1 MRPPSRRARCESMK
15 KLRVLDPHRTR
26 TVLSVCALL
35 CGMNALL
42 AALFF
47 PGYEAYS
54 VMPPLVFAVW
64 FVRRDRKRE
73 VSWMVALRECQVV
86 SASLDTNAAHL
97 DIWPRSEEVFIVDER
112 RRRRSS
118 PQMLAGSIRTIAVPS
133 PSPDLLL
140 RARDWLDDD
149 TRIDVSISVR
159 VHSGATRVEDVE
171 LLEGTVF
178 SHRFSVN
185 KATSESD

>member
-1 MRPPSRRARCESMK
+1 MK

-26 TVLSVCALL
+26 ATLSACALL
-35 CGMNALL
+35 CGINAVL
-42 AALFF
+42 AAFFF

-54 VMPPLVFAVW
+54 VMPPLAFAVW

-73 VSWMVALRECQVV
+73 VSWMVALRDCQVV

-118 PQMLAGSIRTIAVPS
+118 PQMLSASLRTIAVPS
-133 PSPDLLL
+133 PSPELLL

-159 VHSGATRVEDVE
+159 VQAGATRVEDVE
-171 LLEGTVF
+171 LLEGTTF
-178 SHRFSVN
+178 SHRFSFN
-185 KATSESD
+185 KAPSEAH

>member
-1 MRPPSRRARCESMK
+1 MK
-15 KLRVLDPHRTR
+15 KLRVLDPRRTR
-26 TVLSVCALL
+26 AVLSACAAL
-35 CGMNALL
+35 CGVNALITTF
-42 AALFF
+42 FF

-54 VMPPLVFAVW
+54 VFPPLLFAFW

-73 VSWMVALRECQVV
+73 VTWMVALRECQVV
-86 SASLDTNAAHL
+86 AASLDDTAAHL

-118 PQMLAGSIRTIAVPS
+118 PQMLAASLRTIAVPS
-133 PSPDLLL
+133 PSPELLL
-140 RARDWLDDD
+140 RARDWLDAD

-159 VHSGATRVEDVE
+159 VQSGATRVEDVE
-171 LLEGTVF
+171 LLEGTAF